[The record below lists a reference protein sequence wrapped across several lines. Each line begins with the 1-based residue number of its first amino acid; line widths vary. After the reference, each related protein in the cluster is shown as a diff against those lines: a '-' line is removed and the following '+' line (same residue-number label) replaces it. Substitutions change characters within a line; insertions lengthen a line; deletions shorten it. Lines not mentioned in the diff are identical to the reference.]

1 MSQFDIVI
9 PVGPNDAS
17 VIHTQLEYTKQNIL
31 GYRNIYLISKSPL
44 EIEGCISISE
54 SSFPFTIDTVAK
66 YHGKS
71 TRNGWYLQ
79 QLLKLYATSVIPGIL
94 ETYLVLDSDTFF
106 LKPTVFLENGTGR
119 PMYAYGKEFHAPYF
133 NHMARLDPS
142 FKRVSEKSGI
152 CHHMIF
158 QKKYLDEIFA
168 LVESRHHIKFY
179 EIFLRQVASSDFP
192 HSGASEYELYFNYML
207 DKHPS
212 EICLRQLQWQNVPKL
227 TNTGRNDYESVHWY
241 IRRYVHH

>member
-1 MSQFDIVI
+1 MSHIDIVI

-17 VIHTQLEYTKQNIL
+17 VICDQLHYTKKNIL

-44 EIEGCISISE
+44 EIDGCISISE

-71 TRNGWYLQ
+71 NRNGWYLQ

-94 ETYLVLDSDTFF
+94 ETYLVLDTDTFF
-106 LKPTVFLENGTGR
+106 LKPTTFLENGTER
-119 PMYAYGKEFHAPYF
+119 PMYAYGKEYHVPYF

-142 FKRVSEKSGI
+142 FKKISEKSGI
-152 CHHMIF
+152 CHHMIL

-168 LVESRHHIKFY
+168 LVESKHGRKFY
-179 EIFLRQVASSDFP
+179 DVFLAGVAPADFP

-207 DKHPS
+207 LQHPS
-212 EICLRQLQWQNVPKL
+212 EIVLRQLQWQNVPKL

-241 IRRYVHH
+241 IRK

>member
-1 MSQFDIVI
+1 MPEFDIVI

-17 VIHTQLEYTKQNIL
+17 VICDQLHYTRKNIL

-44 EIEGCISISE
+44 EIDGCIHISE
-54 SSFPFTIDTVAK
+54 SSFPFTIDTVTK

-71 TRNGWYLQ
+71 KRNGWYLQ
-79 QLLKLYATSVIPGIL
+79 QLLKLYAGSVIPGIL

-106 LKPTVFLENGTGR
+106 LKPTRFLEDGTGR
-119 PMYAYGKEFHAPYF
+119 PMYAYGKEYHVPYF
-133 NHMARLDPS
+133 NHMAKLDLS
-142 FKRVSEKSGI
+142 FKKISEKSGI

-168 LVESRHHIKFY
+168 LVESRHGCKFY
-179 EIFLRQVASSDFP
+179 EAFLRLVNPSDFP

-207 DKHPS
+207 QHPS
-212 EICLRQLQWQNVPKL
+212 EIVLRNLQWKNVHKL
-227 TNTGRNDYESVHWY
+227 THSGRNDYESVHWY
-241 IRRYVHH
+241 MRK